1 MTASAIS
8 TRQSHRKIGCRDRL
22 IVNIGTGTKS
32 LFKEKTMKYLIFL
45 LMTGCAAGSSWNAS
59 LLDGAGGNA
68 EQKLTLD
75 KDIQPMSR
83 SEVILAVQECESS
96 GLRAVMII
104 AKRKINNYTTDVVA
118 DVSCAPKYRY

>member
-1 MTASAIS
+1 
-8 TRQSHRKIGCRDRL
+8 
-22 IVNIGTGTKS
+22 
-32 LFKEKTMKYLIFL
+32 MKYLIFL

-59 LLDGAGGNA
+59 LLDGSSSTAQ
-68 EQKLTLD
+68 QKLTLD

-104 AKRKINNYTTDVVA
+104 AKRKINNYTADVVA